1 MNKKNELIELITELE
16 PVEFIGLARVLCVD
30 IINEEDKT
38 TRDFYDILNDIIDKV
53 NTLARKQ
60 RREILSVLR
69 RVEKENVIGTKNY
82 T

>member
-1 MNKKNELIELITELE
+1 MNKKNELIELITKLE
-16 PVEFIGLARVLCVD
+16 PVEFIGLARVLCID

-38 TRDFYDILNDIIDKV
+38 TRDFYDILNDIVDKF

-69 RVEKENVIGTKNY
+69 RVKKENVIRTEN
-82 T
+82 

>member
-1 MNKKNELIELITELE
+1 MNKKNKLIELITELE

-38 TRDFYDILNDIIDKV
+38 TRDFYDVLNDIV
-53 NTLARKQ
+53 NKFHTLARKQ

-69 RVEKENVIGTKNY
+69 RVKKENVIGTKN
-82 T
+82 

>member
-1 MNKKNELIELITELE
+1 MNKKNELIELIIKLE

-30 IINEEDKT
+30 IINKEDKT
-38 TRDFYDILNDIIDKV
+38 TRDFYDVLNDTVNKF

-69 RVEKENVIGTKNY
+69 RVKKENVIRTEN
-82 T
+82 

>member
-38 TRDFYDILNDIIDKV
+38 TRDFYDILNDIIDKFY
-53 NTLARKQ
+53 TLARKQ

-69 RVEKENVIGTKNY
+69 RVKKENVIRTEN
-82 T
+82 

>member
-1 MNKKNELIELITELE
+1 MNKKNELIELIIKLE

-30 IINEEDKT
+30 IINKEDKT
-38 TRDFYDILNDIIDKV
+38 TRDFYDVLNDILNKF

-69 RVEKENVIGTKNY
+69 RVKKENVIRTEN
-82 T
+82 

>member
-1 MNKKNELIELITELE
+1 MHKKNELIELITKLE

-30 IINEEDKT
+30 IINKEDKT
-38 TRDFYDILNDIIDKV
+38 TRDFYDVLNDIVNKF

-69 RVEKENVIGTKNY
+69 RVKKENVIRTEN
-82 T
+82 

>member
-38 TRDFYDILNDIIDKV
+38 TRDFYDILNDIIDKF

-69 RVEKENVIGTKNY
+69 RVKKENVIGTKN
-82 T
+82 

>member
-1 MNKKNELIELITELE
+1 MNKKNELIELITKLE

-38 TRDFYDILNDIIDKV
+38 TRDFYEVLNDIIDKF

-69 RVEKENVIGTKNY
+69 RVKKENVIGTKN
-82 T
+82 

>member
-1 MNKKNELIELITELE
+1 MNKKNELIELITKLE

-38 TRDFYDILNDIIDKV
+38 TRDFYDILNDIIDKF

-69 RVEKENVIGTKNY
+69 RVKKENVIGTKN
-82 T
+82 

>member
-1 MNKKNELIELITELE
+1 MNKKNELIELITKLE

-30 IINEEDKT
+30 IINKEDKT
-38 TRDFYDILNDIIDKV
+38 TRDFYDVLNDIVNKF

-69 RVEKENVIGTKNY
+69 RVKKENVVRTEN
-82 T
+82 

>member
-1 MNKKNELIELITELE
+1 MNKKNKLIELITELE

-38 TRDFYDILNDIIDKV
+38 TRDFYEVLNDIVDKF

-69 RVEKENVIGTKNY
+69 RVKKENVIGTKN
-82 T
+82 

>member
-16 PVEFIGLARVLCVD
+16 PVEFIGLARVLCID
-30 IINEEDKT
+30 IINEENKT
-38 TRDFYDILNDIIDKV
+38 TRDFYDILNDIIDKF

-69 RVEKENVIGTKNY
+69 RVKKENVIRTEN
-82 T
+82 

>member
-1 MNKKNELIELITELE
+1 MNKKNELMELITKLE

-30 IINEEDKT
+30 IVNEEDKT
-38 TRDFYDILNDIIDKV
+38 TRDFYDILNDIIDKF

-69 RVEKENVIGTKNY
+69 RVKKENVIGTKN
-82 T
+82 

>member
-30 IINEEDKT
+30 IINKENKT
-38 TRDFYDILNDIIDKV
+38 TRDFYDVLNDIVNKF

-69 RVEKENVIGTKNY
+69 RVKKENVIRTEN
-82 T
+82 

>member
-1 MNKKNELIELITELE
+1 MNKKNELIELITKLE

-30 IINEEDKT
+30 IINKEDKT
-38 TRDFYDILNDIIDKV
+38 IRDFYDVLNDIITKF

-69 RVEKENVIGTKNY
+69 KVKKENVIGTKN
-82 T
+82 

>member
-1 MNKKNELIELITELE
+1 MNKKNELIELIIKLE

-30 IINEEDKT
+30 IINKEDKT
-38 TRDFYDILNDIIDKV
+38 TRDFYDVLNDIVNKF

-69 RVEKENVIGTKNY
+69 GVKKENVIRTEN
-82 T
+82 

>member
-38 TRDFYDILNDIIDKV
+38 TRDFYDILNDIVDKF

-69 RVEKENVIGTKNY
+69 RVKKENVIRAEN
-82 T
+82 

>member
-1 MNKKNELIELITELE
+1 MNKKNKLIELITELE

-38 TRDFYDILNDIIDKV
+38 TRDFYDMLNDIIDKF

-69 RVEKENVIGTKNY
+69 RVKKENVIGTKN
-82 T
+82 

>member
-1 MNKKNELIELITELE
+1 MNKKNELIELIIKLE

-30 IINEEDKT
+30 IINKEDKT
-38 TRDFYDILNDIIDKV
+38 TRDFYDVLNDIVNKF

-69 RVEKENVIGTKNY
+69 RIKKENVIRTEN
-82 T
+82 

>member
-1 MNKKNELIELITELE
+1 MNKKNELIELIAKLE

-38 TRDFYDILNDIIDKV
+38 TRDFYDVLNDIVNKF

-69 RVEKENVIGTKNY
+69 RVKKENVIGTKN
-82 T
+82 